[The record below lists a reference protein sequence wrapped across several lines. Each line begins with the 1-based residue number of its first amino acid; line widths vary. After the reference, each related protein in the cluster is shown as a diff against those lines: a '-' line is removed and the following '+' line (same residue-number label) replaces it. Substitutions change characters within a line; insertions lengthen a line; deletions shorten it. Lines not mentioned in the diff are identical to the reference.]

1 MAKVKVRLYGVI
13 RLKTGVTGFETE
25 AGTLEELQKQIPGVT
40 LKEAKDLIVLVN
52 GEKAGRRYKLK
63 TGDEVV
69 LMSPAGGG

>member
-52 GEKAGRRYKLK
+52 GEKAGRRCKLK